1 MRDYPVI
8 LGMSSPTKV
17 VVCGESC
24 IFPQKRDLIVYHASF
39 PEGSTN
45 PKEAELTGMAA
56 WLHFCTPEAMRRL
69 VAMARKAVACCLQ
82 SATSLKHLSL
92 RSKVSGALK
101 ATKTAIDLIEAEN
114 P

>member
-1 MRDYPVI
+1 MKDYPVI
-8 LGMSSPTKV
+8 LGMSPPTKV
-17 VVCGESC
+17 VVCGECC

-69 VAMARKAVACCLQ
+69 AAVL
-82 SATSLKHLSL
+82 LE
-92 RSKVSGALK
+92 
-101 ATKTAIDLIEAEN
+101 EAKEWEE
-114 P
+114 